1 MIDED
6 LDLLQ
11 IKITNARKTMPQE
24 SLDAID
30 AVDWRKVIFDMKER
44 KGYTFE
50 QLGDLEIETELLL
63 CGLINPL
70 DYPKELEKRMK
81 ISEEQAKMLVNEMNE
96 FVFKKVRS
104 LLVKNIEEKKLSA
117 APTIRT
123 KVLSNDDML
132 LKDMGI
138 EVNKVEEKREIL
150 EVTPQSERNLEGEAE
165 MIRDIENPNLIKK
178 SPAQPILAQKLGGSF
193 KMPGKQTEYDLN
205 KVSKKEVE
213 VTVKA
218 PLPNIDPYR
227 INPEDDK

>member
-1 MIDED
+1 MIDPD

-24 SLDAID
+24 SLNAID
-30 AVDWRKVIFDMKER
+30 AVDWRKVILDMKER

-70 DYPKELEKRMK
+70 NYPKELENRMK
-81 ISEEQAKMLVNEMNE
+81 ISAEEAKMLVNEMNE
-96 FVFKKVRS
+96 FVFKKVRA
-104 LLVKNIEEKKLSA
+104 LLVKNIEETKLSA
-117 APTIRT
+117 PPTIRA
-123 KVLSNDDML
+123 KILNNDDTM

-138 EVNKVEEKREIL
+138 EINKTEEKRDIL
-150 EVTPQSERNLEGEAE
+150 EITPASERNLEGAGE
-165 MIRDIENPNLIKK
+165 MLKDIENPNLIKK
-178 SPAQPILAQKLGGSF
+178 APAESMLAQKLGGSF
-193 KMPGKQTEYDLN
+193 KMPGKQTDYTIN
-205 KVSKKEVE
+205 NISKKEVE
-213 VTVKA
+213 VVAKA

>member
-1 MIDED
+1 MLDEN

-11 IKITNARKTMPQE
+11 IKITNARKTMPKE

-70 DYPKELEKRMK
+70 QYPKELENRMK
-81 ISEEQAKMLVNEMNE
+81 ISEEEAKMLVNEMNE
-96 FVFKKVRS
+96 FVFKKIRS

-117 APTIRT
+117 PPTIRA
-123 KVLSNDDML
+123 KVLNDDNV
-132 LKDMGI
+132 LKDLGI
-138 EVNKVEEKREIL
+138 EINKTEEKREIL
-150 EVTPQSERNLEGEAE
+150 EVTPPGERNLEGEKE
-165 MIRDIENPNLIKK
+165 MIQDIENPNLIKK
-178 SPAQPILAQKLGGSF
+178 AGTTSMLAQKLGGSF
-193 KMPGKQTEYDLN
+193 KMPGKQTDYDLN
-205 KVSKKEVE
+205 KVSKKEIE
-213 VTVKA
+213 VVAKA

>member
-1 MIDED
+1 MIDPD

-24 SLDAID
+24 SLNAID
-30 AVDWRKVIFDMKER
+30 AVDWRKVILDMKER

-70 DYPKELEKRMK
+70 NYPKELENRMK
-81 ISEEQAKMLVNEMNE
+81 ISAEEAKMLVNEMNE
-96 FVFKKVRS
+96 FVFKKVRA
-104 LLVKNIEEKKLSA
+104 LLVKNIEETKLSA
-117 APTIRT
+117 PPTIRA
-123 KVLSNDDML
+123 KILNNDDTV

-138 EVNKVEEKREIL
+138 EINKTEEKRDIL
-150 EVTPQSERNLEGEAE
+150 EITPASERNLEGEAE
-165 MIRDIENPNLIKK
+165 MIKDIENPNLIKK
-178 SPAQPILAQKLGGSF
+178 APAESMLAQKLGGAF
-193 KMPGKQTEYDLN
+193 KIPGKQTDYTVN
-205 KVSKKEVE
+205 NVSKKEIE
-213 VTVKA
+213 VVAKA